1 MCYSS
6 WGHTELVGHDLENE
20 QQKSFDLAQVC
31 MKNIFPP
38 KLERCNVGFLNNY
51 LFIWLPQV
59 LVVASRI
66 FSCSMWDLV
75 P

>member
-6 WGHTELVGHDLENE
+6 WGHKELVGHDLENE

-38 KLERCNVGFLNNY
+38 KLERCNVGFLKIY
-51 LFIWLPQV
+51 LFIY
-59 LVVASRI
+59 LVAPG
-66 FSCSMWDLV
+66 FSCGKQDL
-75 P
+75 